1 MVGCVMVCLLQ
12 HSHDMIDKLV
22 AVISEYLGEQCM
34 GTQWAYNAALGH
46 NYSRALGYQVGT

>member
-1 MVGCVMVCLLQ
+1 MVCLLQ

-22 AVISEYLGEQCM
+22 AVIREYLGEQCM